1 MRIAMIGSKGI
12 PAVIGGVERHV
23 EELSACLAARG
34 FAVTAYARP
43 WYTQRAPWSERTH
56 RGVRVVTLP
65 SIPLKHLDAISH
77 TLLATWHAMRE
88 RHDIYHFHGV
98 GPALCAWIPRLLRP
112 NARVVVTF
120 HCVDRHHAKWG
131 WFARTMLTLG
141 ERAAC
146 MFPHETITVGE
157 TLEKYCADRYGRE
170 TTCIPNGVTSTLKPS
185 GIAYPLSL
193 PLPQGRG
200 EKWGGR
206 SILEEFG
213 LVPQKYLL
221 VVSRLVPH
229 KGVHTVI
236 AAFRTLQREHR
247 EFRGLQLAIVGAP
260 AFTEAYVDELHV
272 QAAGDP
278 SIRFLGQQVGATLD
292 TLYRHCLAF
301 VHASSSEGLPI
312 AVLEAAA
319 AGAVPIVSD
328 IPEHCEVIDR
338 VGGFCFRT
346 GDVHD
351 CVRTIDVVLRSAAS
365 LPRIGK
371 DIQRSVLRHYDW
383 ETAAARTAARYRA
396 MGATE
401 RPSVRRRA
409 MRLRFAV

>member
-1 MRIAMIGSKGI
+1 MKIAMIGSKGV

-23 EELSACLAARG
+23 EELSARLAARG
-34 FAVTAYARP
+34 FVVTVYARP

-56 RGVRVVTLP
+56 HGVRVVTLP
-65 SIPLKHLDAISH
+65 SILSKHLDAISH
-77 TLLATWHAMRE
+77 TLLATWRAMRE

-98 GPALCAWIPRLLRP
+98 GPALCAWIPRLFRP

-131 WFARTMLTLG
+131 KLARMMLTLG

-146 MFPHETITVGE
+146 IFPHETITVGE
-157 TLEKYCADRYGRE
+157 TLEKYCRDRYGRE
-170 TTCIPNGVTSTLKPS
+170 TTCIPNGVTSSLKPS
-185 GIAYPLSL
+185 RTVHPLSL
-193 PLPQGRG
+193 PLLEGRG
-200 EKWGGR
+200 EKLGDH
-206 SILEEFG
+206 SIPEQLG
-213 LVPQKYLL
+213 LTPRRYLL

-236 AAFRTLQREHR
+236 VAFRKLQREHR

-260 AFTEAYVDELHV
+260 AFTEDYVDELHV

-278 SIRFLGQQVGATLD
+278 TIRFLGQQFGDMLD
-292 TLYRHCLAF
+292 ALYRHCLAF

-319 AGAVPIVSD
+319 AGAVPVVSD
-328 IPEHCEVIDR
+328 IPEHREVIDR
-338 VGGFCFRT
+338 IGGFCFRV

-365 LPRIGK
+365 LPRIGQ
-371 DIQRSVLRHYDW
+371 DIQRAVLRYYDW
-383 ETAAARTAARYRA
+383 ETAAARTATRYRA
-396 MGATE
+396 VGAME
-401 RPSVRRRA
+401 RVRERRVVQ
-409 MRLRFAV
+409 LRFAV